1 MSTGTSA
8 NAAVNKDVARRLFA
22 EVISQHR
29 LDLLD
34 ELVAEEAVDET
45 AGAAG
50 REAFREHVS
59 AVWRNVGDVKA
70 TVTDLIAEGDRVVV
84 WWQIQGVHIG
94 PLFGAPPSGRFFT
107 GQSISLIW
115 FDAGQIVRYNVFPDR
130 LGILRQISSPPPSSA
145 GRGG

>member
-1 MSTGTSA
+1 MSTGTTA
-8 NAAVNKDVARRLFA
+8 NAAINKGIARRLFA

-34 ELVAEEAVDET
+34 ELIAEDAVDET
-45 AGAAG
+45 TGTAG

-59 AVWRNVGDVKA
+59 GVWRNVGDVKA

-84 WWQIQGVHIG
+84 WWQIEGVHVG

-107 GQSISLIW
+107 AQSVSLIW
-115 FDAGQIVRYNVFPDR
+115 FDAGQIVRYKAFPDR
-130 LGILRQISSPPPSSA
+130 LGILRQISSAPA
-145 GRGG
+145 TGG